1 MEVDPNDANF
11 ASSNLSERTDVFAIE
26 VPRDIDE
33 ELTDDGFAN
42 ADVTQAKDAM
52 AGRKVIKSVVGLVG
66 LALSGVFIRS
76 KFKQFRDRRY
86 TIFQNQL

>member
-1 MEVDPNDANF
+1 MCRMEVDPNDANF

-52 AGRKVIKSVVGLVG
+52 AGRKVIKWLCEDTKSAVNLRASRRTARR
-66 LALSGVFIRS
+66 LPSG
-76 KFKQFRDRRY
+76 
-86 TIFQNQL
+86 